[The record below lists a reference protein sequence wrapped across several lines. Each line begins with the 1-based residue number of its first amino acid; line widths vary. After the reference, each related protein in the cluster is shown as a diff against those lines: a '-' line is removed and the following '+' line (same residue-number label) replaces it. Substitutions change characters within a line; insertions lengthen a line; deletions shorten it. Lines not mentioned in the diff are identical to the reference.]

1 MQKLI
6 TQPKT
11 IQERWNKMTK
21 ILHTSAEETIDF
33 KKRPK
38 KSVNEDIIHLS
49 KLQRKIQIDIEMT
62 KKEEQKQDLK
72 HRRNRIMNVI
82 H

>member
-1 MQKLI
+1 MQKLT

-21 ILHTSAEETIDF
+21 ILHTSAEETIGF
-33 KKRPK
+33 KKGSK

-49 KLQRKIQIDIEMT
+49 KLQRKIQIDIEMSK
-62 KKEEQKQDLK
+62 KKELKQVLK
-72 HRRNRIMNVI
+72 H